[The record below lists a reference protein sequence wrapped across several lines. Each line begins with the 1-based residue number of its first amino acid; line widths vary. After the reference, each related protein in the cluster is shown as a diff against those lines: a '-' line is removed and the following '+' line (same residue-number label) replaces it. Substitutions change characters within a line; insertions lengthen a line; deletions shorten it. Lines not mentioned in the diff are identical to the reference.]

1 MILHDLHVHIS
12 HLFPTKAAIIA
23 APIYTTW
30 MSDTLWP
37 RSVLPRDTPEDL
49 QQFQLLTMC
58 SLIAVNHSA
67 WFRTPPQKKHREL
80 LICGVQTN
88 LDRHRRNRGTKAHS
102 YQTHR
107 DPPREIPEL
116 TSDTMIWA
124 ESNLSSLWGAHPGF
138 FWRHYINYMIER
150 NGRPTLQVW
159 ENDHILS

>member
-1 MILHDLHVHIS
+1 MTVYVNGANIHESSTALILHDLIS

-67 WFRTPPQKKHREL
+67 WFRTPPPKKKNTENYSSAECRRILTDIAETAEQKLTH
-80 LICGVQTN
+80 
-88 LDRHRRNRGTKAHS
+88 TKRIE
-102 YQTHR
+102 T
-107 DPPREIPEL
+107 PRAK
-116 TSDTMIWA
+116 SR
-124 ESNLSSLWGAHPGF
+124 SSLPIQWFERRVTYPACGAPHPGF
-138 FWRHYINYMIER
+138 FLTPLY
-150 NGRPTLQVW
+150 
-159 ENDHILS
+159 